1 MQHDSIISVD
11 CTVYVAASRT
21 STDRVCAGEQ
31 PDVELESPLRGV
43 PVEAEREHGRL
54 QRGHDAHEGGARVV
68 ERVLVAQLRL
78 HDDPERVEE
87 AAADAQQ
94 RPHGVVGGGRGVHV
108 PVQVVVV
115 VALGECGDQVQVAVS
130 GRDVHALVEG
140 EQHGPADAQ
149 QGPRDLGLAGEGA
162 DVESLVAEGEGDDE
176 GPRREE
182 VRCRGGESGRGELHA
197 GNVQVL
203 RHRAPAC
210 MRGCTTTSER
220 AS

>member
-1 MQHDSIISVD
+1 
-11 CTVYVAASRT
+11 
-21 STDRVCAGEQ
+21 
-31 PDVELESPLRGV
+31 
-43 PVEAEREHGRL
+43 
-54 QRGHDAHEGGARVV
+54 V

-108 PVQVVVV
+108 PAVPVV
-115 VALGECGDQVQVAVS
+115 VALGERGDQVQVAVPR
-130 GRDVHALVEG
+130 GDVHALVEG

-149 QGPRDLGLAGEGA
+149 QRPGHLGLAGEGV

>member
-1 MQHDSIISVD
+1 M
-11 CTVYVAASRT
+11 
-21 STDRVCAGEQ
+21 
-31 PDVELESPLRGV
+31 
-43 PVEAEREHGRL
+43 
-54 QRGHDAHEGGARVV
+54 

-115 VALGECGDQVQVAVS
+115 VALGECGDQVQVAVP

-210 MRGCTTTSER
+210 MRGYGAQQPASEL
-220 AS
+220 ASITFILGLFVSTIVYYSSMPLPVYKRNA